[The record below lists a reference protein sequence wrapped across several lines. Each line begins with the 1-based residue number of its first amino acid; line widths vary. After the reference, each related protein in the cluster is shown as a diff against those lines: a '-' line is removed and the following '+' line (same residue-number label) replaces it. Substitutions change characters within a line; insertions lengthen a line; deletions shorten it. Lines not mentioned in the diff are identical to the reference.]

1 MSRNIRK
8 LLRKGMYREE
18 IREDAFYFI
27 LNYLPNEKEIKRITD
42 KRARIN
48 ELQLDP
54 DTSIYGKDAI
64 AILKGYYSEKTE
76 EKVDT
81 KFFTLPDSCKQAVK
95 NLRRKGEIADLI
107 NRIDKKLDENACDGE
122 CIEYLRDIK
131 NALQWVL
138 KKTSMI
144 STNQERKELG
154 KKMKEISAMSLGL
167 AEMSEKQF
175 NEFREFMDKEFD
187 RNYNKR
193 DPYVMCNIGE
203 AFDWVLEEISTKEY
217 LSQSYLGLE

>member
-48 ELQLDP
+48 ELQLNP
-54 DTSIYGKDAI
+54 DTFLYGRDAV
-64 AILKGYYSEKTE
+64 AVLKCPYSGKTKEKL
-76 EKVDT
+76 DT
-81 KFFTLPDSCKQAVK
+81 KFFTLPDSCKNGVK
-95 NLRRKGEIADLI
+95 NLRSRGEIADLI
-107 NRIDKKLDENACDGE
+107 NRIDKRLDENTCDGE
-122 CIEYLRDIK
+122 CIEYLCDIK
-131 NALQWVL
+131 SALQWVL

-144 STNQERKELG
+144 SIDQERKELG

-167 AEMSEKQF
+167 DEMSEKQF

-187 RNYNKR
+187 RNHNKR